1 MKAAQFWRINANM
14 VLAKISSVPN
24 NIVVKMNVA
33 FKKKDFRF
41 LYTWKNCPR
50 PLKVNE
56 SFHMIMT
63 KPWKLYPTVRSI
75 CIEATKTQTIELK
88 YIFIYHLQSF

>member
-1 MKAAQFWRINANM
+1 MKAAQFWKINANM
-14 VLAKISSVPN
+14 ALAKISSVPN

-33 FKKKDFRF
+33 FFKKDFKF
-41 LYTWKNCPR
+41 LYTWKNCKQTVQD
-50 PLKVNE
+50 LSYDFDKTME
-56 SFHMIMT
+56 AIS
-63 KPWKLYPTVRSI
+63 TVRSI